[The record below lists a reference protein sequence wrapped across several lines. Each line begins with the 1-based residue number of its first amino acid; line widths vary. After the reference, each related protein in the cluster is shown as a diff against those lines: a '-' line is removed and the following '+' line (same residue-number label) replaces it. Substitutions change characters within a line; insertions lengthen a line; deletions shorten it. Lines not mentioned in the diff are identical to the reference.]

1 MTSPDPFVLQKLLK
15 QAKNEGIQTAIIET
29 ASH

>member
-1 MTSPDPFVLQKLLK
+1 MTSPDPFVLQKLFK
-15 QAKNEGIQTAIIET
+15 QAKSMGIQKAIIET